1 MKSLFILFFIFG
13 LAFSSDVIDLS
24 GSDFDERIK
33 ELDTALV
40 EFYAPWCGHCKRLGP
55 KYEEAASI
63 LKKSDPAV
71 PLVKVDCTS
80 ETGGKDTCSKYG
92 VGGYPTLKIFRGG
105 EFSSEYNGGRE
116 TDAIVKYMKAQV
128 GPSSK
133 LLKSQADLDK
143 LLAQGETIIAGL
155 FKSEG
160 SSLEQEYLKI
170 ADKQREQYVFA
181 HTYEESLLKSLGHDD
196 EAVVIIRP
204 KQLHNKF
211 EPSSVKYDG
220 SGGLEKYIR
229 TSYHGLVGIRNHDNY
244 KDFETPLLV
253 AYYDVD
259 YVKNPKGTNYWRNR
273 IMKVAQDYAKKLNF
287 AVSNREAFMAELE
300 KYGWDSPPKDK
311 PVVAIRD
318 AQERKYRM
326 EDDFSMDN
334 LRKYLE
340 AYEAGELTP
349 YLKSESVPENN
360 DGPVKVAV
368 AKNFQELVTDS
379 EKDVLIEFYAPWCGH
394 CKKLAPT
401 FEELG
406 TAMKGE
412 NVEIVKMDATANDV
426 PPPFEVSGFPTI
438 YYLPKNKKSS
448 PVPYHGGRELED
460 FIKYLA
466 REATSEL
473 KGYDR
478 KGNQKKSEL

>member
-1 MKSLFILFFIFG
+1 M
-13 LAFSSDVIDLS
+13 
-24 GSDFDERIK
+24 
-33 ELDTALV
+33 TALADWRSTS
-40 EFYAPWCGHCKRLGP
+40 APPTMAWW
-55 KYEEAASI
+55 AS
-63 LKKSDPAV
+63 A
-71 PLVKVDCTS
+71 T
-80 ETGGKDTCSKYG
+80 TT
-92 VGGYPTLKIFRGG
+92 T
-105 EFSSEYNGGRE
+105 
-116 TDAIVKYMKAQV
+116 T
-128 GPSSK
+128 
-133 LLKSQADLDK
+133 
-143 LLAQGETIIAGL
+143 
-155 FKSEG
+155 
-160 SSLEQEYLKI
+160 
-170 ADKQREQYVFA
+170 
-181 HTYEESLLKSLGHDD
+181 
-196 EAVVIIRP
+196 
-204 KQLHNKF
+204 
-211 EPSSVKYDG
+211 
-220 SGGLEKYIR
+220 R
-229 TSYHGLVGIRNHDNY
+229 TSRP
-244 KDFETPLLV
+244 PLLV